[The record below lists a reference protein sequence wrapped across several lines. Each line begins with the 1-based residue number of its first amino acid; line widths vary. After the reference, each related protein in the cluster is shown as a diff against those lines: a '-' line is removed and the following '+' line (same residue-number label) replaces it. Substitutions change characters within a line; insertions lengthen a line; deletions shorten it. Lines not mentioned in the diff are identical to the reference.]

1 MPAADFIKE
10 IQAKKLKAVQD
21 RLRKEKAS
29 QKYTPDPKKPGVFHS
44 LLHVAAETGDVPIL
58 DALLA
63 AAADVSAVD
72 QNDNT
77 PLHWACRSDA
87 GAKAAEALIKKKA
100 KLDAANKAGLTP
112 LAVAAAAGAGAVVD
126 VLLKAGAKA
135 DYAPPGGPTPLHAAV
150 AAACGPGTATAA
162 TAASS
167 SSAAGASGAPAAP
180 AAAAARSAGS
190 AGAAGAATAAA
201 TGAAA
206 AAPLKPSLMLAVV
219 DKLVAAGAPLAG
231 KDAAGR
237 TPLMVLVGAGRV
249 AEALQLLERKGV
261 GLDELDGSGRSVL
274 LAEVAAGG
282 GDAGAGAG
290 GSGGPGAAAAAAASP
305 HMDLVRGLVDKGAS
319 ADLADPTSKDT
330 PLHMAARRGDGALV
344 AALLP
349 AVKKH
354 YARNAA
360 KLTAAEVAL
369 LEAPAAAAAAAAGAG
384 SGSSGGA
391 AIAEAIVAAGGE
403 PGEAGLG
410 LMKAAVE
417 KKADG
422 LAAKLVPLLKP
433 AVLTS
438 LDLDFTRLV
447 AAGLGKAAMAY
458 VARFEPEHAA
468 GDCVVD
474 EASGN
479 TRLHAV
485 AEAGACYDVVA
496 ALLSL
501 GLSPNVVNREGDTPL
516 HVAARG
522 GHMEVCKALVAGGAD
537 VLRRNNK
544 NRTPKTQ
551 LKLPEAVKEYLEV
564 AEEEFRAAKEA
575 KKSALW
581 DDKMKATQTES
592 AFGLRVM

>member
-10 IQAKKLKAVQD
+10 IQARKLKSVQD
-21 RLRKEKAS
+21 RLKKEKAS
-29 QKYTPDPKKPGVFHS
+29 QKYTPDPKKPGEYHS
-44 LLHVAAETGDVPIL
+44 LLHAAAASGDVPIL

-63 AAADVSAVD
+63 AAADVTAVD
-72 QNDNT
+72 QDDNT

-87 GAKAAEALIKKKA
+87 GAKAAEALLKKKA
-100 KLDAANKAGLTP
+100 KLDAVNRAGMTP
-112 LAVAAAAGAGAVVD
+112 LAVAAAAGAGGLVD

-135 DYAPPGGPTPLHAAV
+135 DFAPAGGPTPLHAAV
-150 AAACGPGTATAA
+150 AATCG
-162 TAASS
+162 SS
-167 SSAAGASGAPAAP
+167 
-180 AAAAARSAGS
+180 
-190 AGAAGAATAAA
+190 
-201 TGAAA
+201 GAAA
-206 AAPLKPSLMLAVV
+206 AAPAAAEGVASASSSTSGSGSGSGGLKPSLMLAVV

-231 KDAAGR
+231 KDAGGR
-237 TPLMVLVGAGRV
+237 TPLMVLAGAGRV
-249 AEALQLLERKGV
+249 AEALQLMERPGV

-274 LAEVAAGG
+274 LAEV
-282 GDAGAGAG
+282 G
-290 GSGGPGAAAAAAASP
+290 GSGPP
-305 HMDLVRGLVDKGAS
+305 HMDLVRGLVAKGAS
-319 ADLADPTSKDT
+319 ADLQDPSTKDS
-330 PLHMAARRGDGALV
+330 PLHVAARRGDAALV

-354 YARNAA
+354 YARNGA

-369 LEAPAAAAAAAAGAG
+369 LEAPAAES
-384 SGSSGGA
+384 SGGGGA

-410 LMKAAVE
+410 LMKAAVAH
-417 KKADG
+417 KADG

-433 AVLTS
+433 AALTS

-468 GDCVVD
+468 ADCVVD
-474 EASGN
+474 PASGN
-479 TRLHAV
+479 SHLHLV
-485 AEAGACYDVVA
+485 AEAGAGQEVVA

-501 GLSPNVVNREGDTPL
+501 GLSPNVVNKEGDTPL

-522 GHMEVCKALVAGGAD
+522 GHIEVCKALVAGGAD

-551 LKLPEAVKEYLEV
+551 LKLTEAAKAYLEA
-564 AEEEFRAAKEA
+564 AEEEFRAAKDA

-581 DDKMKATQTES
+581 DDKMRSTQTES
-592 AFGLRVM
+592 AFGVRAL